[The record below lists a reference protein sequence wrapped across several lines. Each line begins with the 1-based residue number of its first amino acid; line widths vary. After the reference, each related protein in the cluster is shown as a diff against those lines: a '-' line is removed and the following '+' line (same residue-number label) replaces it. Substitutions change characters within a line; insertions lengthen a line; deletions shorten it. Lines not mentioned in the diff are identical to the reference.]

1 MADVHNTGDK
11 VDPNKS
17 KQTGSE
23 TARDPQN
30 MRPEKDPTEPM
41 KHVDKTA
48 PAQRHDRPAANQ
60 KPRDPAQRDGIDQVM
75 EQWPDVPQG
84 KQKSDGSGERT

>member
-11 VDPNKS
+11 

-23 TARDPQN
+23 TPRDPQS

-41 KHVDKTA
+41 KHIDK
-48 PAQRHDRPAANQ
+48 
-60 KPRDPAQRDGIDQVM
+60 KPGQRDGNDEVM
-75 EQWPDVPQG
+75 EQWRDVPQG

>member
-1 MADVHNTGDK
+1 MADVHNAGDK
-11 VDPNKS
+11 

-23 TARDPQN
+23 TARDPQS

-48 PAQRHDRPAANQ
+48 PAQRHDMPTGDQ
-60 KPRDPAQRDGIDQVM
+60 KSRDAGQRDSNDQVM
-75 EQWPDVPQG
+75 EQWRDVPQG
-84 KQKSDGSGERT
+84 KQKSDGSGERS